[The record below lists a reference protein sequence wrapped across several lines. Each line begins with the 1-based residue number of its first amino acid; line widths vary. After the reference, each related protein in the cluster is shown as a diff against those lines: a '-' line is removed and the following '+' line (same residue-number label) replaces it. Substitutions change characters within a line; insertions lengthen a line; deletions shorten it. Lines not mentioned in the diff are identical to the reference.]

1 MELYRRSLFRDDWN
15 RGKKK
20 AVDAELKKLHGRTS
34 FPHSR
39 EEFQQYKQEAIK
51 VIEET
56 SAEFRSNYIEPKYT
70 RDELLIEIAKRLKI
84 DLIWPPS

>member
-1 MELYRRSLFRDDWN
+1 M
-15 RGKKK
+15 
-20 AVDAELKKLHGRTS
+20 S

-39 EEFQQYKQEAIK
+39 EKFQQYKQEAIK

-84 DLIWPPS
+84 DLV